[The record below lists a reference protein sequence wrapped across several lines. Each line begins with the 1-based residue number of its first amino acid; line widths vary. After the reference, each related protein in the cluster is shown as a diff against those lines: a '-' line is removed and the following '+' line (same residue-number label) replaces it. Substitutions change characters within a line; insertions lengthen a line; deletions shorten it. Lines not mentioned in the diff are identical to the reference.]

1 MSKEAKNFLSRMLV
15 VEPDRRATASLL
27 LEDSWL
33 KSNRPKEQPKS
44 DTTAVGSIAGAF
56 LSTNESSGQNP

>member
-15 VEPDRRATASLL
+15 VEPERRATASLL
-27 LEDSWL
+27 LEDPWL

-44 DTTAVGSIAGAF
+44 DTAAVGSIAGAF